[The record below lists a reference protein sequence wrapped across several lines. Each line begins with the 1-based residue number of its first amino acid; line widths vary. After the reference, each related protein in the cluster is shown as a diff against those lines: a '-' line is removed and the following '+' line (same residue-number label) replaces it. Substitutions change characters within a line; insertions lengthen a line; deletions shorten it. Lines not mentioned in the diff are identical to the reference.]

1 MAERDEAWC
10 QGYDRRMS
18 PRSQFTTALSPR
30 RTAAA
35 IAVVTAAAAVTLAG
49 CGGSTASSAS
59 SSAAAS
65 SAPTAASS
73 AAGSGPA
80 SPATTATGPVEQGP
94 TVTANGVTVSGPK
107 GQAPT
112 ITVTK
117 GEPVPTA
124 EVKKDVYLGDGKVM
138 KPGGSGT
145 FQYSGVLF
153 SDGSAFD
160 SSWQRGEP
168 ISFSLNQVIP
178 GWQQGIPGMKEGGRR
193 LLIVPPALAYGS
205 SNIPGIPPNSTLVF
219 VVDLVKVL

>member
-1 MAERDEAWC
+1 VAERDHERP
-10 QGYDRRMS
+10 RRYHRGMT
-18 PRSQFTTALSPR
+18 PRSWAATGHSTRRKATLLAL
-30 RTAAA
+30 
-35 IAVVTAAAAVTLAG
+35 VTAAAAVTLAG
-49 CGGSTASSAS
+49 CGGSSASSSSSAASPAAS
-59 SSAAAS
+59 SSAAGTGA
-65 SAPTAASS
+65 
-73 AAGSGPA
+73 
-80 SPATTATGPVEQGP
+80 ATTAPSASGPVEQGP

-107 GQAPT
+107 GQAPI

>member
-1 MAERDEAWC
+1 MT
-10 QGYDRRMS
+10 
-18 PRSQFTTALSPR
+18 PRTPTAIGRP
-30 RTAAA
+30 AARKA
-35 IAVVTAAAAVTLAG
+35 ILTVISATAAVTLAACSG
-49 CGGSTASSAS
+49 AAASSDSSAS
-59 SSAAAS
+59 ATTSSAAAS
-65 SAPTAASS
+65 TAASLG
-73 AAGSGPA
+73 AASTAA
-80 SPATTATGPVEQGP
+80 SATGPVVQGP

-124 EVKKDVYLGDGKVM
+124 EVQKDVYVGDGKVI

-168 ISFSLNQVIP
+168 ISFALNQVIP
-178 GWQQGIPGMKEGGRR
+178 GWQEGIPGMKEGGRR
-193 LLIVPPALAYGS
+193 LLIVPPALAYGNH
-205 SNIPGIPPNSTLVF
+205 NIPGIPPNSTLVF